1 MTSVGDP
8 LLGQV
13 LDGRYEIVQRL
24 ARGGMATVYQALDI
38 RLTRMV
44 AVKVMHVGLGDDA
57 QFARKFDRE
66 ARAAAQL
73 SHPNVVSVFD
83 QGHDDPSGRDGGRP
97 YIVME
102 YVAGH
107 TLRDV
112 IRREAPLTPLRALEI
127 IEPVLNAL
135 SCAHDAG
142 LVHRDVKPENVLI
155 SDRGQI
161 KVADFGLAKAIS
173 AQTSTATQGLL
184 IGTVSYLPPELVV
197 SGRADA
203 RSDVYSAGVVL
214 FELLTGQKPHT
225 GETPIQVAYAHVHTD
240 VPPPSSYVTAGPV
253 PPYLDALI
261 SRVTA
266 RDPQVRP
273 PDAKV
278 MLTLV
283 RRVRAALRDGVGD
296 DAELTQDLTLPSR
309 AGSTAGRPLDP
320 ADSEATQF
328 VPVAIDTRPNQQTIP
343 QRLRDHDQVDTG
355 SVERDSWPTVLDA
368 PPPAVA
374 RPRSVPLDPQAAHRH
389 RSARNR
395 RRGWLALL
403 LVLILATTAAL
414 AGWYYTD
421 GRYTTAPTLETLS
434 QPQAES
440 VARDAG
446 LDLVLQPEFSESVGR
461 GVVIATSPG
470 PGEKVV
476 TGGQVTARVSKGPE
490 RHPVPTVVG
499 LPQSQAEQ
507 AVRRGSLTVGK
518 VSQAYSETVATGLV
532 ISASPAPGA
541 ALKRAAEVKLTISA
555 GPKPIPVPNFEK
567 KSAVRAKSALTEAG
581 FKVEVSTSHSAT
593 VDKGRVI
600 SQRPNSGVGRR
611 GDEVALEKSLGPVMV
626 TVPKVSRGMGVGAAS
641 DLVRAAGFRV
651 RTRPVSV
658 NYLGLGYVAYTRPGS
673 GSKAPEHSTI
683 TLYLV

>member
-1 MTSVGDP
+1 MSITSVGDP

-13 LDGRYEIVQRL
+13 LDGRYEIVRRL
-24 ARGGMATVYQALDI
+24 ARGGMATVYQALDV

-57 QFARKFDRE
+57 EFARKFDRE

-83 QGHDDPSGRDGGRP
+83 QGHDRSGEGGNRP

-107 TLRDV
+107 TLRTV
-112 IRREAPLTPLRALEI
+112 ISREAPLTPIRALEI

-155 SDRGQI
+155 SDHGQI

-184 IGTVSYLPPELVV
+184 IGTVSYLPPELVL

-214 FELLTGQKPHT
+214 FELLTGKKPHT

-240 VPPPSSYVTAGPV
+240 VPPPSSFPTAGPV

-261 SRVTA
+261 ARVTA
-266 RDPQVRP
+266 RDPHVRP

-283 RRVRAALRDGVGD
+283 RRVRAALRDGAED
-296 DAELTQDLTLPSR
+296 DVELTEDLSLPGSAVRNGAHAWELAELDRVDQ
-309 AGSTAGRPLDP
+309 
-320 ADSEATQF
+320 EVTQF
-328 VPVAIDTRPNQQTIP
+328 VPATGTSAPQGYVHLDTDPGGRE
-343 QRLRDHDQVDTG
+343 H
-355 SVERDSWPTVLDA
+355 SWPTVKDA
-368 PPPAVA
+368 PPPAV
-374 RPRSVPLDPQAAHRH
+374 PRRHSVALDPQAEGR
-389 RSARNR
+389 RRITRNR

-403 LVLILATTAAL
+403 IVLLLTVLAAL
-414 AGWYYTD
+414 SGWYYTD
-421 GRYTTAPTLETLS
+421 GRFTSAPALNS
-434 QPQAES
+434 MSPSQAES
-440 VARDAG
+440 AVRQAG
-446 LDLVLQPEFSESVGR
+446 LDVVFAPRYSESVIKGM
-461 GVVIATSPG
+461 VISASPP

-476 TGGQVTARVSKGPE
+476 RGGRLSAWVSAGPE
-490 RHPVPTVVG
+490 RHPVPELTG
-499 LPQSQAEQ
+499 LARAVAEQ
-507 AVRRGSLTVGK
+507 ALLASSLAVGAVRS
-518 VSQAYSETVATGLV
+518 SYSETVAAGLV
-532 ISASPAPGA
+532 LHSSPAPGA
-541 ALKRAAEVKLTISA
+541 SLKRQASVDLTLSG
-555 GPKPIPVPNFEK
+555 GPRPIPIVDYTG
-567 KSAVRAKSALTEAG
+567 KSTRHAKEGLSKAG
-581 FKVEVSTSHSAT
+581 FSVTSTSVHSAT
-593 VDKGRVI
+593 IEAGQVI
-600 SQRPNSGVGRR
+600 SQRPDHGVGHR
-611 GDEVALEKSLGPVMV
+611 GDIVTLQRSLGPVMV
-626 TVPKVSRGMGVGAAS
+626 RVPYVKKQGVQSARSAM
-641 DLVRAAGFRV
+641 RAAGFGV
-651 RTRPVSV
+651 VTRPVRV
-658 NYLGLGYVAYTRPGS
+658 NYLGLGYVSYSQPTGGS
-673 GSKAPEHSTI
+673 RVPLGSTV